1 VKITRSWRGV
11 LGTAVLAGCVA
22 AAAPLAGAGAATATH
37 GRPQATSKGVIAFS
51 YGNESSGIYPLIADP
66 AKAEATKRGYSFIE
80 GDADG
85 SCTKQVQNLQD
96 FVARKVQAI
105 VVLPLCGLSE
115 VKAVVT
121 QAEAAHI
128 VVVGYSEPVP
138 GSSAAIEYNNVA
150 GSTAVAN
157 YAVAWYHK
165 NFAKGQPFSWALFTY
180 DQCGSPCTERTDPVR
195 SIIEK
200 ATGVKPLEAVGAAA
214 SVGYPE
220 MQSLLQKNPDIDMV
234 IGVDD
239 DVALGADQALVQQIA
254 AKHRDPSKIFV
265 AGMDGENQ
273 ALQLI
278 AKGGGKYG
286 IYRASGALNLVSIGL
301 AVADLP
307 IDILQGKP
315 SSSLFLNYD
324 LVTTPPAASQLLNL
338 YTQTLKSGH

>member
-1 VKITRSWRGV
+1 V
-11 LGTAVLAGCVA
+11 
-22 AAAPLAGAGAATATH
+22 PLAANAGATAQPARH
-37 GRPQATSKGVIAFS
+37 QATSKGVIAFS

-66 AKAEATKRGYSFIE
+66 AKAEATKRGYTFIE
-80 GDADG
+80 GDANG

-105 VVLPLCGLSE
+105 VVLPLCGISE
-115 VKAVVT
+115 IKAVVH

-138 GSSAAIEYNNVA
+138 GSSAAIEYSNVA
-150 GSTAVAN
+150 GATALAN

-165 NFAKGQPFSWALFTY
+165 HFTKGQPFSWVLFTY
-180 DQCGSPCTERTDPVR
+180 DQCGAPCTQRTNPVR
-195 SIIEK
+195 SIVER

-214 SVGYPE
+214 SVGYPA
-220 MQSLLQKNPDIDMV
+220 MQSLLQKNPNINMV

-239 DVALGADQALVQQIA
+239 DVALGADQALAQQIA
-254 AKHRDPSKIFV
+254 AKHRNPADIFV

-301 AVADLP
+301 AVANLP

-315 SSSLFLNYD
+315 AGSLFLNYD
-324 LVTTPPAASQLLNL
+324 LVTTAPGAKQLLNL
-338 YTQTLKSGH
+338 YSRTLKTGE